1 MKSSSQ
7 RVRIIKILLVIFL
20 LFLVLHSFCT
30 HHFILFFRGR
40 FSVVKKCV
48 EKITGNEYAAK
59 LVKKRMVGKED
70 VEDEVYL
77 LRKLKHPHLS
87 GFIDCFDTPKNYVII
102 VELLAGGRLFDHL
115 VVMDNLTEK
124 VAIGYV
130 REILEGVQH
139 LRDLNIVHL
148 DLKVSVFPFYSRTQI
163 FSLFWVRLPGL
174 LGTRKPPSHFLE

>member
-1 MKSSSQ
+1 MCRSCKTSSSQ
-7 RVRIIKILLVIFL
+7 RVFL
-20 LFLVLHSFCT
+20 STV
-30 HHFILFFRGR
+30 FILYSSFYFIFRGR

-70 VEDEVYL
+70 VEDEIYL

-139 LRDLNIVHL
+139 LRDLSVVHL
-148 DLKVSVFPFYSRTQI
+148 DLKVRLQILYKCTPLLISHPDVLTLWGKITGITEYEETSLTFPGI
-163 FSLFWVRLPGL
+163 
-174 LGTRKPPSHFLE
+174 

>member
-1 MKSSSQ
+1 MC
-7 RVRIIKILLVIFL
+7 LDLVNEKLESTWSNYEDFIYHLFFFL
-20 LFLVLHSFCT
+20 ALHSFCT

-102 VELLAGGRLFDHL
+102 EELLAGGRLFDHL

-148 DLKVSVFPFYSRTQI
+148 DLKV
-163 FSLFWVRLPGL
+163 RL
-174 LGTRKPPSHFLE
+174 